1 MKKSVIS
8 FIAVMLVIIFL
19 GVTAVTGVYIPG
31 GWTMPFRDSGTT
43 EDAPATAV
51 TSEDGASNTETG
63 TTDTAD
69 PSTDTADTT
78 DGSADAADT
87 TADTAADGTADAT
100 TDTAADSSADSTAE
114 TGGTA
119 ADLRAIIPSVM
130 DTENGIRLGLDL
142 VGGSRIVY
150 EAVLPEG
157 YDTGNLSDD
166 MQTAQAMIRQ
176 RLTSQGFTE
185 ATVALSGD
193 NRLTVEIPQITN
205 PEEAVQT
212 LGTTAQLLFMDID
225 GYNEYIAALAED
237 ETVDAADYALLTG
250 SDVDSASAEYGQT
263 SETSPMQNYVQVTFT
278 TDGRQKFA
286 DATQS
291 VAARSTDN
299 GGDGYNQLLIIMDG
313 QIISAPYVSERID
326 SENCVITGSF
336 DQESA
341 EQLAGLIDAGQLPF
355 SLTQVELRSV
365 GPQLGAD
372 ALQTSLLAGAIG
384 VLLVCLFM
392 LIVYRVPGLVACLAL
407 GFYIVIEA
415 LLFSLFRINLSLPG
429 IAGIILSIGMAVDA
443 NVVIFERIK
452 EELRAG
458 KTVKSA
464 IDSGFK
470 RAFTAIFDSNLTTLI
485 AAAVLFFFGTGTIV
499 GFATTLGLGV
509 IISMFTALTVTHF
522 LLNRMVDFR
531 IRSPRAYGL
540 REKKREGGRFPVL
553 KNSKIFGG
561 ISVLLVATGLVALIL
576 LPFGKNLFNLSIDF
590 AGGTEM
596 EFNMHQT
603 VTQDIQSDVS
613 SLFEETTG
621 VTPSSVTSS
630 GDGNQDVLIRS
641 TSITSEQREAVI
653 AAMLEQYDLN
663 QETDILNNNDVSA
676 SVGSDL
682 QRSAVLC
689 AVLAIVLMLLYITFR
704 FELTSGLAAVV
715 CLVHDLLIM
724 LSVYVWLQ
732 IPLDTNFIAAAL
744 TILGYSIN
752 ASIIVFDR
760 VRENLRTARR
770 EPFEEVAERSIWQ
783 TMGRTINTTL
793 TTLFT
798 IGMVFILGVPSLK
811 QFTLPLIVGIL
822 AGAWSSI
829 LLSASLWAF
838 FRRKFRKHK
847 V

>member
-87 TADTAADGTADAT
+87 TADTAADGTTDAT
-100 TDTAADSSADSTAE
+100 TDTAADSSADTTAE
-114 TGGTA
+114 TGSTA

-531 IRSPRAYGL
+531 IRSPRNHRIHYY
-540 REKKREGGRFPVL
+540 
-553 KNSKIFGG
+553 IH
-561 ISVLLVATGLVALIL
+561 
-576 LPFGKNLFNLSIDF
+576 NLHYIYYYNN
-590 AGGTEM
+590 T
-596 EFNMHQT
+596 
-603 VTQDIQSDVS
+603 
-613 SLFEETTG
+613 
-621 VTPSSVTSS
+621 
-630 GDGNQDVLIRS
+630 
-641 TSITSEQREAVI
+641 
-653 AAMLEQYDLN
+653 YD
-663 QETDILNNNDVSA
+663 
-676 SVGSDL
+676 
-682 QRSAVLC
+682 
-689 AVLAIVLMLLYITFR
+689 
-704 FELTSGLAAVV
+704 
-715 CLVHDLLIM
+715 
-724 LSVYVWLQ
+724 
-732 IPLDTNFIAAAL
+732 
-744 TILGYSIN
+744 
-752 ASIIVFDR
+752 
-760 VRENLRTARR
+760 
-770 EPFEEVAERSIWQ
+770 
-783 TMGRTINTTL
+783 
-793 TTLFT
+793 
-798 IGMVFILGVPSLK
+798 
-811 QFTLPLIVGIL
+811 
-822 AGAWSSI
+822 
-829 LLSASLWAF
+829 
-838 FRRKFRKHK
+838 
-847 V
+847 